1 MEYIGEHLWAGQLG
15 NLFVIVSFVAAL
27 LSTYAYFKSSKETEE
42 HKDSWSDLGRLA
54 FRIHSIGVVGVVGM
68 LFFMLLNNY
77 FEYHYVWQ
85 HSSKSLP
92 IRYVFSAFWEGQEGS
107 FILWSFWHVI
117 LGNLLIR
124 SAKNWES
131 TVMTVFSSVQIF
143 LTSMILGVVV
153 LDYKLGSNP
162 FTVLLRE
169 HPQFQNIP
177 LFSSENY
184 LEKLD
189 GRGLNPL
196 LQNYWMTI
204 HPPTLFLGF
213 ASTLVPFAFAIA
225 GLWKRDYQGWIKPVL
240 PWTIFGVMVLGIGIL
255 MGGAWAYE
263 ALSFGGFWA
272 WDPVENA
279 SLVPWITFVGALHV
293 MHVQKTRGNAAPT
306 TFAMTI
312 FTFILV
318 LYSTFLT
325 RSGILGESSV
335 HAFTDLGMYGH
346 LLSYLMFFFALGL
359 TMFFINLKKFP
370 KAEDDAFSSREF
382 WMFVGTLVLA
392 LSAIHITIMTSKPV
406 INLIFG
412 TKMAL
417 DIGAQERFD
426 IYHSFQIP
434 VVIVITSMIAFTQFL
449 KYKKSDGKAVFR
461 KLAISSLSALI
472 ITGLFTFAFDYTNP
486 YYILML
492 FSAMF
497 AITGNIEYLIRILK
511 GNINKAGSSIAH
523 IGFALIMLG
532 ALLSTSKSIVISEN
546 SSSIDLESLGDIKN
560 NENILLY
567 QNDTVKLQDYYVTFI
582 GKRKEGVNIFYDVK
596 YMKKIDSDYITE
608 FTLSP
613 RIQLNPQMG
622 NVAEPDTRHFL
633 YKDIY
638 THVTYADLS
647 MPADTDPDKYGE
659 LATRQMKVGESF
671 FTSNFKYQLDS
682 VFVNNKVS
690 IDSLNDSTRIEV
702 VAQFSVIDKIG
713 NISKASPMYVIE
725 NIDSG
730 KILSIPHE
738 LEEAG
743 VILSLNKIIPSEN
756 KYEISVRE
764 KNSVK
769 NDFMVMKAIQ
779 FPMINI
785 LWIGCLLFMAGC
797 IIAMINR
804 MQANK

>member
-1 MEYIGEHLWAGQLG
+1 
-15 NLFVIVSFVAAL
+15 
-27 LSTYAYFKSSKETEE
+27 
-42 HKDSWSDLGRLA
+42 
-54 FRIHSIGVVGVVGM
+54 M
-68 LFFMLLNNY
+68 LFFMLINNY
-77 FEYHYVWQ
+77 FEYHYIWH

-92 IRYVFSAFWEGQEGS
+92 LRYVFSAFWEGQEGS

-131 TVMTVFSSVQIF
+131 TVMTVFTSVQIF
-143 LTSMILGVVV
+143 LSSMILGVVIM
-153 LDYKLGSNP
+153 DYKLGSNP
-162 FTVLLRE
+162 FTLLLRE
-169 HPQFQNIP
+169 HPQFQNNP
-177 LFSSENY
+177 LFSNPNY

-204 HPPTLFLGF
+204 QPPTLFLGF
-213 ASTLVPFAFAIA
+213 ASTLVPFAYAIA

-240 PWTIFGVMVLGIGIL
+240 PWTIFGVMILGIGIL

-293 MHVQKTRGNAAPT
+293 MMVQKIRGNAAPT

-312 FTFILV
+312 FTFVLV
-318 LYSTFLT
+318 LYSSFLT

-346 LLSYLMFFFALGL
+346 LLSYLVFFFGLGFV
-359 TMFFINLKKFP
+359 MFFINLKRFP

-382 WMFVGTLVLA
+382 WMFIGTLVLA

-434 VVIVITSMIAFTQFL
+434 VVIIITSMIAFAQFL
-449 KYKKSDGKAVFR
+449 KYKKSDGKAVMK
-461 KLAISSLSALI
+461 KLTVASVLSLVVTGAII
-472 ITGLFTFAFDYTNP
+472 YAFDYTNP

-492 FSAMF
+492 FTAIF
-497 AITGNIEYLIRILK
+497 AIFGNADYAIRILK
-511 GNINKAGSSIAH
+511 GKINKAGSSIAH

-546 SSSIDLESLGDIKN
+546 NSTVDLASLGELKN

-567 QNDTVKLQDYYVTFI
+567 QNDTVQLHDYYVTFT
-582 GKRKEGVNIFYDVK
+582 GKRKEGVNIFYNVE
-596 YMKKIDSDYITE
+596 YMKKVGDKFVTE

-622 NVAEPDTRHFL
+622 NVAEPDTRHFW

-647 MPADTDPDKYGE
+647 MPEDTDPDKYGE
-659 LATRQMKVGESF
+659 LATREMKVGESF

-682 VFVNNKVS
+682 VYVNNKVAL
-690 IDSLNDSTRIEV
+690 DSLNDSTRIEV
-702 VAQFSVIDKIG
+702 VANFSITDKEG
-713 NISKASPMYVIE
+713 KTVKASPMYVIE
-725 NIDSG
+725 NMESG
-730 KILSIPHE
+730 KIFTMPDE
-738 LEEAG
+738 LAETG

-769 NDFMVMKAIQ
+769 KDFLVMKAIQ

-785 LWIGCLLFMAGC
+785 LWIGCLFFMVGS

>member
-15 NLFVIVSFVAAL
+15 NLFVIVSFVAVV
-27 LSTYAYFKSSKETEE
+27 LSTFSYFKSAGDSE
-42 HKDSWSDLGRLA
+42 HSESWKNLGKLS
-54 FRIHSIGVVGVVGM
+54 FRVHSIAVLGIVGM
-68 LFFMLLNNY
+68 LFFMLINNY
-77 FEYHYVWQ
+77 FEYHYIWH
-85 HSSKSLP
+85 HSSKALP
-92 IRYVFSAFWEGQEGS
+92 LRYVFSAFWEGQEGS

-143 LTSMILGVVV
+143 LSSMILGVVII
-153 LDYKLGSNP
+153 DYKLGSNP

-169 HPQFQNIP
+169 HTQFQNIP
-177 LFSSENY
+177 LFSNANY

-213 ASTLVPFAFAIA
+213 ASTLVPFSYAIA

-240 PWTIFGVMVLGIGIL
+240 PWTIFGVMILGIGIL

-293 MHVQKTRGNAAPT
+293 MHVQKARGNAAAT
-306 TFAMTI
+306 AFAMTI
-312 FTFILV
+312 FTFVLV

-325 RSGILGESSV
+325 RSGVLGESSV
-335 HAFTDLGMYGH
+335 HAFTDLGMYGQ
-346 LLSYLMFFFALGL
+346 LLLYLLFFFGLGL
-359 TMFFINLKKFP
+359 VMFFINLKKFP

-392 LSAIHITIMTSKPV
+392 LSAIHITIMTSKPI
-406 INLIFG
+406 INLLFG

-434 VVIVITSMIAFTQFL
+434 VVIVITCMMAFAQFL
-449 KYKKSDGKAVFR
+449 KYKKSDGKAVIR
-461 KLAISSLSALI
+461 KLTVASGIAVI
-472 ITGLFTFAFDYTNP
+472 ITGAFIYAFDYTNP

-492 FSAMF
+492 FTAVF
-497 AITGNIEYLIRILK
+497 ALTANFDYMLRILK
-511 GNINKAGSSIAH
+511 GKINKAGSSIAH
-523 IGFALIMLG
+523 IGFALIMIG

-546 SSSIDLESLGDIKN
+546 TSTVDLSSLGKLKN

-567 QNDTVKLQDYYVTFI
+567 KNDTVQLSDYYVTFT
-582 GKRKEGVNIFYDVK
+582 GKRKEGVNIFYNVE
-596 YMKKIDSDYITE
+596 YMKKVDGEFITE

-613 RIQLNPQMG
+613 RIQLNPRMG

-647 MPADTDPDKYGE
+647 MPEDTDPDEYGE
-659 LATRQMKVGESF
+659 LATREMEVGESF

-682 VFVNNKVS
+682 VYVNNKVAL
-690 IDSLNDSTRIEV
+690 DSVNDSTRIEV
-702 VAQFSVIDKIG
+702 IAEFSIINKAGDTV
-713 NISKASPMYVIE
+713 KASPMYVIE
-725 NIDSG
+725 NMESG
-730 KILSIPHE
+730 KVFSMPHE
-738 LEEAG
+738 LKETG
-743 VILSLNKIIPSEN
+743 VILSLNKIIPEEN

-764 KNSVK
+764 KNRVK
-769 NDFMVMKAIQ
+769 KDFMVMKAIQ

-785 LWIGCLLFMAGC
+785 L
-797 IIAMINR
+797 
-804 MQANK
+804 